1 MMLLVAIVIG
11 AKAETA
17 SLNALSE
24 GTTSFKTGDT
34 GYHQW
39 GSATDKNKVIYDTDN
54 CIMMWS
60 NGNKLSQ
67 DATGLKIG
75 NSSKKSAFVFKVA
88 SASDISVDIAYNGS
102 DMTAYLCYLGET
114 ADVLT
119 DPNSMDNPT
128 DALDSKSITSAT
140 SSATLSVKDGNPG
153 YYMVFGTL
161 RFCASS
167 ITVTATTPSTD
178 PKITASNA
186 SVTATESGVAAT
198 VEVPVTGA
206 YLTGSTLTATLS
218 GAPAGMS
225 VALDQNAISAG
236 AISATATVSY
246 TATENA
252 NGTAT
257 LTFSD
262 GTTTKD
268 VTITYVSKVET
279 VELQSVSEETV
290 WDFSK
295 LTVNKSS
302 ANYNSKDDAIKLDD
316 TTSPKNTDEI
326 VYTNYDGTDFTIGT
340 DFDGSSIAFT
350 GQYPIRKNS
359 FSQNGTIKI
368 KPSVAGTIIVKF
380 TDTGS
385 SASKTAVK
393 RYLVVNGEQ
402 TEYWTSRE
410 NNGDEPYDAQLN
422 VTTDEISVPAGE
434 VTITGSS
441 AICVSYVKF
450 TPAAAPTTETI
461 TIPSDGVLTYVTKN
475 DLDFSTIN
483 GAFKAYVPTSVNEA
497 KTSVATAEVTS
508 VPAGTALLLKG
519 AEGSYDVEI
528 AESATAPAAN
538 LFLVSDGNVQ
548 GADNIFAYSKSALKF
563 KKVASTVTIPAG
575 KCYLTIAGVS
585 GDALDLDFDG
595 EATAVDAIAE
605 ADEAEA
611 APVKVIKN
619 GKLYIGNFN
628 VAGQQVK

>member
-1 MMLLVAIVIG
+1 MKKLFTLMMLLMTIVIG
-11 AKAETA
+11 AKGADFTYALESFTENPAGTYTA
-17 SLNALSE
+17 TFSEAKWRDKSVWVEVPSASVE
-24 GTTSFKTGDT
+24 GTITIQGTSGKTDRFQ
-34 GYHQW
+34 Y
-39 GSATDKNKVIYDTDN
+39 IYKT
-54 CIMMWS
+54 
-60 NGNKLSQ
+60 NGTVQ
-67 DATGLKIG
+67 DATRKI
-75 NSSKKSAFVFKVA
+75 V
-88 SASDISVDIAYNGS
+88 
-102 DMTAYLCYLGET
+102 MTNKTWADAINYT
-114 ADVLT
+114 ADDIL
-119 DPNSMDNPT
+119 SDNGKYY
-128 DALDSKSITSAT
+128 LVFQTSDDFKAQ
-140 SSATLSVKDGNPG
+140 GIQ
-153 YYMVFGTL
+153 Y
-161 RFCASS
+161 
-167 ITVTATTPSTD
+167 TATASTPSTD

-186 SVTATESGVAAT
+186 SVKATESGVAAT

-206 YLTGSTLTATLS
+206 NLTGSTLTATLS
-218 GAPAGMS
+218 GAPTGMS

-236 AISATATVSY
+236 AISAKATVSY

-302 ANYNSKDDAIKLDD
+302 ANYNSKDDAIKLDAE
-316 TTSPKNTDEI
+316 TSPKSTDEI
-326 VYTNYDGTDFTIGT
+326 VYTNYDGIDFTIGT

-359 FSQNGTIKI
+359 FNQNGTVKI

-385 SASKTAVK
+385 SASATAVK

-410 NNGDEPYDAQLN
+410 NNGTEPYDAQLN
-422 VTTDEISVPAGE
+422 VTTGEISVPAGE

-450 TPAAAPTTETI
+450 TPAAVPTTETI
-461 TIPSDGVLTYVTKN
+461 TIPSDGVLTYVTEN
-475 DLDFSTIN
+475 ALDFSTQN
-483 GAFKAYVPTSVNEA
+483 GAFKAYVVTGLNAA
-497 KTSVATAEVTS
+497 KTSAQTAEVTQ
-508 VPAGTALLLKG
+508 VPAGTPLLLKG
-519 AEGSYDVEI
+519 AASSYEVDI
-528 AESATAPAAN
+528 IESAQPVEN
-538 LFLVSDGNVQ
+538 LLKASDGSVE
-548 GADNIFAYSKSALKF
+548 GDGSTIFAYSKTAKKF

-575 KCYLTIAGVS
+575 KAYLKITTPNA
-585 GDALDLDFDG
+585 GDALDIDFDG
-595 EATAVDAIAE
+595 ATAINNVNANDNANS
-605 ADEAEA
+605 A

-619 GKLYIGNFN
+619 GKLYIGNYN
-628 VAGQQVK
+628 VAGQLVK

>member
-1 MMLLVAIVIG
+1 MKKILSLLMLLVAIVTG
-11 AKAETA
+11 AQADPTW
-17 SLNALSE
+17 SVD
-24 GTTSFKTGDT
+24 F
-34 GYHQW
+34 
-39 GSATDKNKVIYDTDN
+39 TDKAKNWTLDETQAVEGYGTLSLSAEVGDKTDVFGTAGAMKFSGNAVTLTITLPEGKTFKAGDKLDITVKGGKSSSVTYMSINDGALTTDELPEKSTDVVTSNLEFPADFTATNSITIKRGTSGGIYLQKVIYTD
-54 CIMMWS
+54 M
-60 NGNKLSQ
+60 
-67 DATGLKIG
+67 
-75 NSSKKSAFVFKVA
+75 
-88 SASDISVDIAYNGS
+88 GS
-102 DMTAYLCYLGET
+102 GET
-114 ADVLT
+114 T
-119 DPNSMDNPT
+119 DP
-128 DALDSKSITSAT
+128 
-140 SSATLSVKDGNPG
+140 V
-153 YYMVFGTL
+153 
-161 RFCASS
+161 
-167 ITVTATTPSTD
+167 
-178 PKITASNA
+178 ITASNA

-206 YLTGSTLTATLS
+206 NLTGSTLTATLS
-218 GAPAGMS
+218 GAPTGMS
-225 VALDQNAISAG
+225 VALDQDEISEGG
-236 AISATATVSY
+236 AISAKATVSY

-385 SASKTAVK
+385 SASATAVK
-393 RYLVVNGEQ
+393 RYLIVNGEQ

-422 VTTDEISVPAGE
+422 VTTGEISVPAGE

-450 TPAAAPTTETI
+450 TPGASPIEVTLGTNGYSTYCGDENFTVTSGATAYTATLSGTTVTLNEIAANTVIGKGVGIVLKGTEGDKAVLTPTTEAAA
-461 TIPSDGVLTYVTKN
+461 SMELGNNLKGVNAETTSIEAN
-475 DLDFSTIN
+475 
-483 GAFKAYVPTSVNEA
+483 AYVLSSNGT
-497 KTSVATAEVTS
+497 KTAFVKGGSYANK
-508 VPAGTALLLKG
+508 TALLNK
-519 AEGSYDVEI
+519 AYIVYSGSLN
-528 AESATAPAAN
+528 S
-538 LFLVSDGNVQ
+538 
-548 GADNIFAYSKSALKF
+548 
-563 KKVASTVTIPAG
+563 
-575 KCYLTIAGVS
+575 
-585 GDALDLDFDG
+585 LDIQFEG
-595 EATAVDAIAE
+595 EATAINNVNANDN
-605 ADEAEA
+605 ADSA

-619 GKLYIGNFN
+619 GKLFIGNYN
-628 VAGQQVK
+628 VAGQLVK

>member
-1 MMLLVAIVIG
+1 MMLLMTIVIG
-11 AKAETA
+11 AKGADFTYALESFTENPAGTYTA
-17 SLNALSE
+17 TFSEAKWRDKSVWVEVPSASVE
-24 GTTSFKTGDT
+24 GTITIQGTSGKTDRFQ
-34 GYHQW
+34 Y
-39 GSATDKNKVIYDTDN
+39 IYKT
-54 CIMMWS
+54 
-60 NGNKLSQ
+60 NGTVQ
-67 DATGLKIG
+67 DATRKI
-75 NSSKKSAFVFKVA
+75 V
-88 SASDISVDIAYNGS
+88 
-102 DMTAYLCYLGET
+102 MTNKTWADAINYT
-114 ADVLT
+114 ADDIL
-119 DPNSMDNPT
+119 SDNGKYY
-128 DALDSKSITSAT
+128 LVFQTSDDFKAQ
-140 SSATLSVKDGNPG
+140 GIQ
-153 YYMVFGTL
+153 Y
-161 RFCASS
+161 
-167 ITVTATTPSTD
+167 TATASTPSTD

-186 SVTATESGVAAT
+186 SVKATESGVAAT

-206 YLTGSTLTATLS
+206 NLTGSTLTATLS
-218 GAPAGMS
+218 GAPTGMS

-236 AISATATVSY
+236 AISAKATVSY

-302 ANYNSKDDAIKLDD
+302 ANYNSKDDAIKLDAE
-316 TTSPKNTDEI
+316 TSPKSTDEI
-326 VYTNYDGTDFTIGT
+326 VYTNYDGIDFTIGT

-359 FSQNGTIKI
+359 FNQNGTVKI

-385 SASKTAVK
+385 SASATAVK

-410 NNGDEPYDAQLN
+410 NNGTEPYDAQLN
-422 VTTDEISVPAGE
+422 VTTGEISVPAGE

-450 TPAAAPTTETI
+450 TPAAVPTTETI
-461 TIPSDGVLTYVTKN
+461 TIPSDGVLTYVTEN
-475 DLDFSTIN
+475 ALDFSTQN
-483 GAFKAYVPTSVNEA
+483 GAFKAYVVTGLNAA
-497 KTSVATAEVTS
+497 KTSAQTAEVTQ
-508 VPAGTALLLKG
+508 VPAGTPLLLKG
-519 AEGSYDVEI
+519 AASSYEVDI
-528 AESATAPAAN
+528 IESAQPVEN
-538 LFLVSDGNVQ
+538 LLKASDGSVE
-548 GADNIFAYSKSALKF
+548 GDGSTIFAYSKTAKKF

-575 KCYLTIAGVS
+575 KAYLKITTPNA
-585 GDALDLDFDG
+585 GDALDIDFDG
-595 EATAVDAIAE
+595 ATAINNVNANDNANS
-605 ADEAEA
+605 A

-619 GKLYIGNFN
+619 GKLYIGNYN
-628 VAGQQVK
+628 VAGQLVK

>member
-1 MMLLVAIVIG
+1 MKKLLSILMLLVAIVTG
-11 AKAETA
+11 AQADPTWSVDFTGNAKDWTLDATQAVEGYGTLSLSAEVGDKTDVFGTAGAMKFSGNGVTLTITLPEGKTFKA
-17 SLNALSE
+17 
-24 GTTSFKTGDT
+24 GDKLDIT
-34 GYHQW
+34 VKG
-39 GSATDKNKVIYDTDN
+39 GKSSSATYMSINDGALTTDELPKKSTDVVTSNLEFPADFTATNSITIKRGTGGGIYLQKVIYTD
-54 CIMMWS
+54 M
-60 NGNKLSQ
+60 
-67 DATGLKIG
+67 
-75 NSSKKSAFVFKVA
+75 
-88 SASDISVDIAYNGS
+88 GS
-102 DMTAYLCYLGET
+102 GET
-114 ADVLT
+114 
-119 DPNSMDNPT
+119 
-128 DALDSKSITSAT
+128 
-140 SSATLSVKDGNPG
+140 
-153 YYMVFGTL
+153 
-161 RFCASS
+161 
-167 ITVTATTPSTD
+167 TD

-206 YLTGSTLTATLS
+206 YLTVSTLTASLS
-218 GAPAGMS
+218 GAPTGMS
-225 VALDQNAISAG
+225 VALDQNAISEG

-302 ANYNSKDDAIKLDD
+302 ANYNSKDDAIKLDEE
-316 TTSPKNTDEI
+316 TSPKSTDEI

-422 VTTDEISVPAGE
+422 VTTGEISVPAGE

-461 TIPSDGVLTYVTKN
+461 TIPSDGVLTYVTQN
-475 DLDFSTIN
+475 ALDFSTIN

-508 VPAGTALLLKG
+508 VPAGTAVLLKG
-519 AEGSYDVEI
+519 AAGAYDVEI

-538 LFLVSDGNVQ
+538 LFQVSDGSVA
-548 GADNIFAYSKSALKF
+548 GGDNIFAYSKTNKKF
-563 KKVASTVTIPAG
+563 QKVKASVTIPTG
-575 KCYLTIAGVS
+575 KCYLVIEGVS
-585 GDALDLDFDG
+585 GDALDLDFEG
-595 EATAVDAIAE
+595 EATAIENVNANENAN
-605 ADEAEA
+605 AA

-619 GKLYIGNFN
+619 GKLYIGNYN
-628 VAGQQVK
+628 VAGQLVK

>member
-1 MMLLVAIVIG
+1 MKKLLSLMMLLMTIVIG
-11 AKAETA
+11 AKAETYKA
-17 SLNALSE
+17 TYNGSEVSNPTGYFTHDTDGKFSFNTKFNGCTYDGVTYTSGLKFE
-24 GTTSFKTGDT
+24 GTTKITFTT
-34 GYHQW
+34 
-39 GSATDKNKVIYDTDN
+39 
-54 CIMMWS
+54 
-60 NGNKLSQ
+60 
-67 DATGLKIG
+67 DATATITIVQSTYSSNTIKFDDTELAVADAASITGGRVYTIEDVAAGDHTVTRGSGESGLFAITVET
-75 NSSKKSAFVFKVA
+75 A
-88 SASDISVDIAYNGS
+88 ASDV
-102 DMTAYLCYLGET
+102 
-114 ADVLT
+114 
-119 DPNSMDNPT
+119 
-128 DALDSKSITSAT
+128 
-140 SSATLSVKDGNPG
+140 
-153 YYMVFGTL
+153 
-161 RFCASS
+161 
-167 ITVTATTPSTD
+167 

-186 SVTATESGVAAT
+186 SVKATESGVAAT

-206 YLTGSTLTATLS
+206 NLTGSTLTATLS

-225 VALDQNAISAG
+225 VALDQNAISEG

-295 LTVNKSS
+295 LTVNTSS
-302 ANYNSKDDAIKLDD
+302 ANYNSKDEAIKLDD
-316 TTSPKNTDEI
+316 TTSPKSTDEI

-350 GQYPIRKNS
+350 GQYPIRRNS

-385 SASKTAVK
+385 KASATAVK

-410 NNGDEPYDAQLN
+410 NNGEEPYDAQLN
-422 VTTDEISVPAGE
+422 VTTGEISVPAGE

-461 TIPSDGVLTYVTKN
+461 TIPSDGVLTYVTQN
-475 DLDFSTIN
+475 ALDFSTIN
-483 GAFKAYVPTSVNEA
+483 GAFKAYVPTSVNED

-519 AEGSYDVEI
+519 AAGAYDVEI

-538 LFLVSDGNVQ
+538 LFQVSDGSVA
-548 GADNIFAYSKSALKF
+548 GGDNIFAYSKTNKKF
-563 KKVASTVTIPAG
+563 QKVKASVTIPAG
-575 KCYLTIAGVS
+575 KCYLVIEGVS
-585 GDALDLDFDG
+585 GDALDLDFEG
-595 EATAVDAIAE
+595 EATAIENVNANENAN
-605 ADEAEA
+605 AA

-619 GKLYIGNFN
+619 GKLYIGNYN

>member
-1 MMLLVAIVIG
+1 MKKLFTLMMLLMTIVIG
-11 AKAETA
+11 AKGADFTYALESFTENPAGTYTA
-17 SLNALSE
+17 TFSEAKWRDKSVWVEVPSASVE
-24 GTTSFKTGDT
+24 GTITIQGTSGKKDRFQYIYKT
-34 GYHQW
+34 
-39 GSATDKNKVIYDTDN
+39 
-54 CIMMWS
+54 
-60 NGNKLSQ
+60 NGTVQ
-67 DATGLKIG
+67 DATRKI
-75 NSSKKSAFVFKVA
+75 V
-88 SASDISVDIAYNGS
+88 
-102 DMTAYLCYLGET
+102 MTNKTWADAINYT
-114 ADVLT
+114 ADDIL
-119 DPNSMDNPT
+119 SDNGKYY
-128 DALDSKSITSAT
+128 LVFQTSDDFKAQ
-140 SSATLSVKDGNPG
+140 GIQ
-153 YYMVFGTL
+153 Y
-161 RFCASS
+161 
-167 ITVTATTPSTD
+167 TATASTPSTD

-186 SVTATESGVAAT
+186 SVKATESGVAAT

-218 GAPAGMS
+218 GAPTGMS

-236 AISATATVSY
+236 AISAKATVSY

-302 ANYNSKDDAIKLDD
+302 ANYNSKDDAIKLDAE
-316 TTSPKNTDEI
+316 TSPKSTDEI
-326 VYTNYDGTDFTIGT
+326 VYTNYDGIDFTIGT

-422 VTTDEISVPAGE
+422 VTTGEISVPAGE

-461 TIPSDGVLTYVTKN
+461 TIPSDGVLTYVTQN
-475 DLDFSTIN
+475 ALDFSTIN

-508 VPAGTALLLKG
+508 VPAGTAVLLKG
-519 AEGSYDVEI
+519 AAGAYDVEI

-538 LFLVSDGNVQ
+538 LFQVSDGSVA
-548 GADNIFAYSKSALKF
+548 GGDNIFAYSKTNKKF
-563 KKVASTVTIPAG
+563 QKVKASVTIPTG
-575 KCYLTIAGVS
+575 KCYLVIEGVS
-585 GDALDLDFDG
+585 GDALDLDFEG
-595 EATAVDAIAE
+595 EATAIENVNANENAN
-605 ADEAEA
+605 AA

-619 GKLYIGNFN
+619 GKLYIGNYN
-628 VAGQQVK
+628 VAGQLVK

>member
-1 MMLLVAIVIG
+1 MKKLFTLMMLLMTIVIG
-11 AKAETA
+11 AKGADFTYALESFTENPAGTYTA
-17 SLNALSE
+17 TFSEAKWRDKSVWVEVPSASVE
-24 GTTSFKTGDT
+24 GTITIQGTSGKKDRFQYIYKT
-34 GYHQW
+34 
-39 GSATDKNKVIYDTDN
+39 
-54 CIMMWS
+54 
-60 NGNKLSQ
+60 NGTVQ
-67 DATGLKIG
+67 DATRKI
-75 NSSKKSAFVFKVA
+75 V
-88 SASDISVDIAYNGS
+88 
-102 DMTAYLCYLGET
+102 MTNKTWADAINYT
-114 ADVLT
+114 ADDIL
-119 DPNSMDNPT
+119 SDNGKYY
-128 DALDSKSITSAT
+128 LVFQTSDDFKAQ
-140 SSATLSVKDGNPG
+140 GIQ
-153 YYMVFGTL
+153 Y
-161 RFCASS
+161 
-167 ITVTATTPSTD
+167 TATASTPSTD

-186 SVTATESGVAAT
+186 SVKATESGVAAT

-206 YLTGSTLTATLS
+206 NLTGSTLTATLS
-218 GAPAGMS
+218 GAPTGMS

-236 AISATATVSY
+236 AISAKATVSY

-302 ANYNSKDDAIKLDD
+302 ANYNSKDDAIKLDAE
-316 TTSPKNTDEI
+316 TSPKSTDEI

-422 VTTDEISVPAGE
+422 VTTGEISVPAGE

-450 TPAAAPTTETI
+450 TPAAVPTTETI

-508 VPAGTALLLKG
+508 VPAGTAVLLKG
-519 AEGSYDVEI
+519 AAGAYDVEI

-538 LFLVSDGNVQ
+538 LFQVSDGSVA
-548 GADNIFAYSKSALKF
+548 GGDNIFAYSKTNKKF
-563 KKVASTVTIPAG
+563 QKVKASVTIPAG

-605 ADEAEA
+605 ANANAA

-619 GKLYIGNFN
+619 GKLYIGNYN